1 MKKRNIDTLE
11 MLKALKREAEQIF
24 EPEKRASTFKDHL
37 LLSSAEYA
45 AVELNLSANKK
56 IPVWIK
62 EMKRKYK
69 KRLSNRFF

>member
-1 MKKRNIDTLE
+1 MKKHNIETLE

-62 EMKRKYK
+62 EMRKRHIK
-69 KRLSNRFF
+69 KRANRF